1 MASKSAV
8 SGRLGRRLLW
18 HQALHDPAREPR
30 NRLRWLSELRRWQV
44 ERLQASFDRFLRD
57 PKRRPAAEF
66 FLSDLYGD
74 RDFTRRDADIAR
86 VLPMM
91 QRLLPRALLDTVT
104 DAIELGA
111 LTHAFDLRLAEA
123 LQRLAPARRRLDEA
137 LYARAYREVGLPRL
151 RDHQIDLIARVGRG
165 LGYALRSA
173 GVSTLLALSRGPAK
187 LAGFGELQEFLER
200 GFAAYATVG
209 DIDGFI
215 AEIEADEREA
225 ARQLFA
231 GEANPFGLNR
241 NVRRGRA

>member
-1 MASKSAV
+1 MARKSAV

-30 NRLRWLSELRRWQV
+30 NRSRWLPELRRWQV
-44 ERLQASFDRFLRD
+44 ERLQVSFDRFLRD

-74 RDFTRRDADIAR
+74 RDFTRRDSDIAR

-91 QRLLPRALLDTVT
+91 QRLLPKALLETVT

-111 LTHAFDLRLAEA
+111 LTHAFDLRMAQA
-123 LQRLAPARRRLDEA
+123 LQRLAPARRRLDET

-225 ARQLFA
+225 ARRLFA
-231 GEANPFGLNR
+231 GEADPFGLN
-241 NVRRGRA
+241 